1 MVKVVMLD
9 CNAVADAYFDE
20 CDAAAA
26 VAAAAA
32 AAATQWLLM

>member
-32 AAATQWLLM
+32 AATQWLLM